1 MSPLYTLV
9 LAYFMLKERIACF
22 EIAMIV
28 ITVCGIFEVVIF
40 ADSDDD
46 TSGDS
51 YS

>member
-1 MSPLYTLV
+1 
-9 LAYFMLKERIACF
+9 MLKERIAAF

-40 ADSDDD
+40 ANSDDD